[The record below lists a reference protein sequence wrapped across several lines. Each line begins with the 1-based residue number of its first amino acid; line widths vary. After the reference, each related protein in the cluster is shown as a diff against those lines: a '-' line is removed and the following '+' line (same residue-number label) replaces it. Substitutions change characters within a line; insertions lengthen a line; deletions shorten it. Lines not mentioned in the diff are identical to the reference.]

1 MFSIFLFLV
10 CFLFTMGFLRGQV
23 CPQNWSLTTLC
34 LYLLLLVG
42 KVDFFTFLGLRDV
55 QDMALNKC
63 FRSQYLPF
71 SPPFPPF
78 FLFFPFCVIDI
89 SISISEHIKFERIVC
104 SHECIFYISQF
115 PTFMWFEL
123 VVLFPKLCVHKLFR
137 FRRPLLTYKTFPKIL
152 SIFCSFNRNPF
163 CYWLQIPL
171 YCRYFDIFTQ
181 KKKKKNFL

>member
-1 MFSIFLFLV
+1 MFVPLTSSRESGFFSLFLV
-10 CFLFTMGFLRGQV
+10 CGTCRIWHLINVSGVSIYLF
-23 CPQNWSLTTLC
+23 P
-34 LYLLLLVG
+34 
-42 KVDFFTFLGLRDV
+42 
-55 QDMALNKC
+55 
-63 FRSQYLPF
+63 PF
-71 SPPFPPF
+71 SPF
-78 FLFFPFCVIDI
+78 FFFFCVCEI

-181 KKKKKNFL
+181 KNKNF